1 MSALT
6 LEDSLRARGIA
17 CRVEALD
24 RLALI
29 VPEGP
34 VAALEEATLRRE
46 IVGLVRD
53 HGFTHLALELVA
65 EPGGDAPLHR
75 D

>member
-1 MSALT
+1 MT
-6 LEDSLRARGIA
+6 LEASLRARGIT

-34 VAALEEATLRRE
+34 VAALAAATVRRE

-53 HGFTHLALELVA
+53 HGFTHLALELVD
-65 EPGGDAPLHR
+65 EQRGDAPVHR